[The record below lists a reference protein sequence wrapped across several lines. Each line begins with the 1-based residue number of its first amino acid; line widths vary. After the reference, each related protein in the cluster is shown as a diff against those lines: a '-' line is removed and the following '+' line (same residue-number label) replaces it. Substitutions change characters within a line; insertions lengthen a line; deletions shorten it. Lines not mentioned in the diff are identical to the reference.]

1 MFGEIQEAMVEWIYL
16 GKCKDLGLQK
26 KQEQKERFMQ
36 GLKDCLLKWRMVL
49 NQQMISKNAMIALNK
64 VMLSGEI
71 CQLDLRKNPI
81 GLEGIEELAKCIWVT
96 KSLVHLEMG
105 STAMNDA

>member
-26 KQEQKERFMQ
+26 KQEQKDRFMQ

-49 NQQMISKNAMIALNK
+49 NQ
-64 VMLSGEI
+64 
-71 CQLDLRKNPI
+71 
-81 GLEGIEELAKCIWVT
+81 
-96 KSLVHLEMG
+96 
-105 STAMNDA
+105 